1 MRRALRK
8 ALILENLLVT
18 LIYVLF
24 SQMGELIQIRQ
35 MKFRDGLQDMEEKNK
50 ENSNDKNQLD
60 IISEKP

>member
-35 MKFRDGLQDMEEKNK
+35 MKFKDGL
-50 ENSNDKNQLD
+50 
-60 IISEKP
+60 

>member
-1 MRRALRK
+1 
-8 ALILENLLVT
+8 
-18 LIYVLF
+18 
-24 SQMGELIQIRQ
+24 MGELIQIRQ